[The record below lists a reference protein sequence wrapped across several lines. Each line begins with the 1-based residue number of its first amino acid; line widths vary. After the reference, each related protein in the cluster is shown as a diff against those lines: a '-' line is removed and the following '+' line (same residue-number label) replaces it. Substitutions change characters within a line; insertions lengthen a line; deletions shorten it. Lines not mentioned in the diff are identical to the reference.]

1 MKLKNQKGQGLVE
14 YLILLALMG
23 VATIGIVR
31 VLNQNV
37 KAQFANVIC
46 GLQGG
51 NCRKAQP
58 ERINRNDYRKGDL
71 SDFLN
76 GSRGRGDQ

>member
-1 MKLKNQKGQGLVE
+1 MCLNNEKGQGLIE
-14 YLILLALMG
+14 YLILVALMG

-37 KAQFANVIC
+37 SSQFANVIC

-51 NCRKAQP
+51 NCRKKQG
-58 ERINRNDYRKGDL
+58 ERVEANDYRKKDL

-76 GSRGRGDQ
+76 GTRGRDRN